1 MFLTCTCVPPSRSG
15 SWRGASGSKTWPWLR
30 WRRRSATWRPPPTTG
45 FSSGRSRSLP
55 GSVRRQSRA
64 ALLPSS
70 LQVGKIPII
79 VRTEWL
85 PQSLAKGKTLSSKQ
99 QIVQGR
105 FIQGLTWDKPGCSP
119 SVSGGKGDGLAGF
132 LLCSFP
138 GPGRAGCPVV
148 WSVSLATP
156 TILELSFLLFLY
168 GFYIHKVRGVL
179 RRPREA
185 VGMFSLD

>member
-1 MFLTCTCVPPSRSG
+1 MAEMEEKIRNME
-15 SWRGASGSKTWPWLR
+15 ASTYDGVFVWKITEFAR
-30 WRRRSATWRPPPTTG
+30 KRQEAIT
-45 FSSGRSRSLP
+45 GRSPAIFSPGGQNPHYHEDRMVATEFGKGQNLEFKTANCTRKVHSGPNLGQARVQPISL
-55 GSVRRQSRA
+55 
-64 ALLPSS
+64 
-70 LQVGKIPII
+70 
-79 VRTEWL
+79 
-85 PQSLAKGKTLSSKQ
+85 
-99 QIVQGR
+99 
-105 FIQGLTWDKPGCSP
+105 
-119 SVSGGKGDGLAGF
+119 GGKGDGLAGF

-156 TILELSFLLFLY
+156 TILEPSFLLFLY